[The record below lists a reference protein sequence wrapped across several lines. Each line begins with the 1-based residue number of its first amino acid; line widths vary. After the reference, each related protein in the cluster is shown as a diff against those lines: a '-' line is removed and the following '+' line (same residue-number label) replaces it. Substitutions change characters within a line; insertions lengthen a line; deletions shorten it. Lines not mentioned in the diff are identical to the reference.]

1 MEKDKILSVNETAK
15 FLGTSRQ
22 LLYKLVKEGRI
33 PGIKLGNR
41 YKFSYRAVL
50 EVIRKGEIP
59 PKIKPSRALLDT
71 GDNLTPAQAGKL
83 ISKTRQAVIG
93 YIKAGKLNAI
103 RLPGG
108 GARKRYIIIKQDF
121 ENFCQHEGYKH
132 RTR

>member
-1 MEKDKILSVNETAK
+1 MEKDRILSVTELAK

-59 PKIKPSRALLDT
+59 PKIRPSRALEAA
-71 GDNLTPAQAGKL
+71 GDNLTPAWAGKL

-93 YIKAGKLNAI
+93 YIKAGKLNAT

-108 GARKRYIIIKQDF
+108 GARKRYLITRQDF
-121 ENFCQHEGYKH
+121 ENFCKREGYFLKW
-132 RTR
+132 